1 MESHGS
7 SGYPASCGSGS
18 LGFAAAVEAALE
30 ERRARGGAETT
41 ALSARL
47 SELIV
52 VGVVAVIE
60 GDPGCP
66 QN

>member
-1 MESHGS
+1 M
-7 SGYPASCGSGS
+7 
-18 LGFAAAVEAALE
+18 EAALE
-30 ERRARGGAETT
+30 ERRARGGAETA